1 MLRVATDIGGTF
13 TDLVFV
19 TPEGEVVTGKSHTT
33 PAQFEKGVMD
43 VIAASGTTP
52 SEFASFV
59 HGTTIVINAI
69 TERKGAKVGLLTSE
83 GFRDI
88 LEIGR
93 GTRPDFFNL
102 EYRKPEP
109 FVPRYLRREVK
120 GRINYKGVETT
131 PLDLSGLPAILGDFR
146 AEEVEA
152 IAICF
157 INSYANPSHEEA
169 ALARVK
175 ELWPEVSA
183 VASHQITREWREY
196 ERTSTAVLSAYVQ
209 PVAHRYLDRLTSAL
223 YEAGMRCTPYI
234 MQSNCGVDTVK
245 SARQIPITMVESGPA
260 SGIWGAAALGRLI
273 GEPDAIAIDVGGT
286 TAKCGLITGGEV
298 KLNTNYQIGRSET
311 SAGYPAMVP
320 VVDLVEIGQGGGS
333 IAWVDEFQ
341 RLHVGPKSA
350 GAVPGPVSY
359 GIGGT
364 EATTTDANLALGC
377 INPHY
382 FCGGTLEADMDGVD
396 RALDKLATALNLSSP
411 AKRGGLE
418 GGEARQEA
426 ARSIVRVANNNMVNA
441 IKLISVNR
449 GHDPRDFTLI
459 AFGGGG
465 GMHACALARELAIK
479 KVVIPKQSSVFSA
492 WGMLLSDLRRDY
504 LQTRIVELS
513 APGAAEQM
521 DKDLRQL
528 EEKALREYVAEDI
541 DPARVHFLRYG
552 RCRYQNQEHSVE
564 IVLPDGAI
572 TAEQI
577 EAIRQRF
584 DTDYEREYTYTLDT
598 PVELVVYH
606 LVALAEVDK
615 LKPEKLPT
623 TGRPPSFPPSGGDE
637 RGVRRAVKMQR
648 EVDYVEAGIH
658 RATIYNGDAL
668 EPGMS
673 FVGPAIIE
681 EAGATTVIPPG
692 LPCQVDDY
700 GNYHINT
707 GRRSQVTGDLR
718 PET

>member
-1 MLRVATDIGGTF
+1 
-13 TDLVFV
+13 VFV
-19 TPEGEVVTGKSHTT
+19 TPDGEVVTGKSHTT
-33 PAQFEKGVMD
+33 PAQFEQGVMD
-43 VIAASGTTP
+43 VISANEITP
-52 SEFASFV
+52 SQFASFV

-69 TERKGAKVGLLTSE
+69 TERKGAKVGLLTTE

-88 LEIGR
+88 IEIGR

-109 FVPRYLRREVK
+109 FVERYLRREVK
-120 GRINYKGVETT
+120 ERINYKGIEAT
-131 PLDLSGLPAILGDFR
+131 PLDLSGLPAILDDFR
-146 AEEVEA
+146 AAGVEA
-152 IAICF
+152 IAISF
-157 INSYANPSHEEA
+157 INSYANPAHEEA
-169 ALARVK
+169 ALAKVK

-196 ERTSTAVLSAYVQ
+196 ERTNTAVLSAYVQ

-223 YEAGMRCTPYI
+223 YDAGMRCTPYI

-245 SARQIPITMVESGPA
+245 SARQIPITMIESGPA
-260 SGIWGAAALGRLI
+260 SGIWGAAALSRLT
-273 GEPDAIAIDVGGT
+273 GDLDAIAIDVGGT

-311 SAGYPAMVP
+311 SAGYPVMVP

-341 RLHVGPKSA
+341 RLHVGPHSA

-359 GIGGT
+359 GIGGA

-382 FCGGTLEADMDGVD
+382 FCGGTLEADMDAVAG
-396 RALDKLATALNLSSP
+396 ALDKLAATLGAD
-411 AKRGGLE
+411 
-418 GGEARQEA
+418 RQET
-426 ARSIVRVANNNMVNA
+426 ARSIVRIANNNMVNA
-441 IKLISVNR
+441 IKLISINR

-459 AFGGGG
+459 TFGGGG
-465 GMHACALARELAIK
+465 GMHACALARELNIK
-479 KVVIPKQSSVFSA
+479 KVIIPRQSSVFSA

-504 LQTRIVELS
+504 LQTQIVELS
-513 APGAAEQM
+513 VEGAAAQL
-521 DKDLRQL
+521 DADLRQL
-528 EEKALREYVAEDI
+528 EEKALQEFAAEEI

-564 IVLPDGAI
+564 IILPDGDI
-572 TAEQI
+572 TDEQLA
-577 EAIRQRF
+577 AIRERF

-598 PVELVVYH
+598 PVEMVVYH
-606 LVALAEVDK
+606 LIAIAEVDK
-615 LKPEKLPT
+615 LEPKKLPT
-623 TGRPPSFPPSGGDE
+623 TRTNYVRGRKIEDAIKAE
-637 RGVRRAVKMQR
+637 R

-658 RATIYNGDAL
+658 RATIYDGDAL

-673 FVGPAIIE
+673 FVGPSIIE

-692 LPCQVDDY
+692 LPCHVDEY
-700 GNYHINT
+700 GNYHIRTNN
-707 GRRSQVTGDLR
+707 RQDAD
-718 PET
+718 

>member
-19 TPEGEVVTGKSHTT
+19 DPAGDVITGKSHTT
-33 PAQFEKGVMD
+33 PAQFEEGVMD
-43 VIAASGTTP
+43 VISASNISP

-69 TERKGAKVGLLTSE
+69 TERKGAKVGLLTTE

-109 FVPRYLRREVK
+109 FVPRYLRRELR
-120 GRINYKGVETT
+120 GRINYKGIETT
-131 PLDLSGLPAILGDFR
+131 PLDLSELPGILDDFR
-146 AEEVEA
+146 AEGVEA
-152 IAICF
+152 IAISF
-157 INSYANPSHEEA
+157 INSYANPVHEEA
-169 ALARVK
+169 VLAEVK

-196 ERTSTAVLSAYVQ
+196 ERANTAVLSAYVQ
-209 PVAHRYLDRLTSAL
+209 PIAHRYLDRLTGAL
-223 YEAGMRCTPYI
+223 YDSGMRCTPYI
-234 MQSNCGVDTVK
+234 MQSNCGVDTVQ
-245 SARQIPITMVESGPA
+245 SARQIPITMIESGPA
-260 SGIWGAAALGRLI
+260 SGIWGAAALSRLI
-273 GEPDAIAIDVGGT
+273 GELDAIAIDIGGT

-298 KLNTNYQIGRSET
+298 KLNTNYHIERHET
-311 SAGYPAMVP
+311 SAGYPVMVP
-320 VVDLVEIGQGGGS
+320 VVDMVEIGNGGGS
-333 IAWVDEFQ
+333 IAWVDEFE
-341 RLHVGPKSA
+341 RLHVGPQSA

-359 GIGGT
+359 GFGGT
-364 EATTTDANLALGC
+364 EATTTDANLELGC

-382 FCGGTLEADMDGVD
+382 FCGGTIEADMDGVAG
-396 RALDKLATALNLSSP
+396 ALDKLATTLNTS
-411 AKRGGLE
+411 
-418 GGEARQEA
+418 RQEV
-426 ARSIVRVANNNMVNA
+426 ARGIVRIANNNMVNA

-465 GMHACALARELAIK
+465 GMHACALAKELGIK
-479 KVVIPKQSSVFSA
+479 KVAIPRQSSVFSA

-504 LQTRIVELS
+504 LQTQIVDLS
-513 APGAAEQM
+513 AAGAAAELDQS
-521 DKDLRQL
+521 LREL
-528 EEKALREYVAEDI
+528 EEQALQEYGAENI
-541 DPARVHFLRYG
+541 DPARVHFLRYA

-564 IVLPDGAI
+564 IVLPEGEI

-577 EAIRQRF
+577 KAIRQRF
-584 DTDYEREYTYTLDT
+584 DTDYEREYTYTLDA
-598 PVELVVYH
+598 PVELVAYH
-606 LVALAEVDK
+606 LVAIAEVDK

-623 TGRPPSFPPSGGDE
+623 TGRKLED
-637 RGVRRAVKMQR
+637 AVKEER

-658 RATIYNGDAL
+658 LATIYDGDTL
-668 EPGMS
+668 KPGMS

-681 EAGATTVIPPG
+681 EYGATTVIPPG
-692 LPCQVDDY
+692 LPCHVNDY
-700 GNYHINT
+700 GDYQIRT
-707 GRRSQVTGDLR
+707 AQ
-718 PET
+718 

>member
-19 TPEGEVVTGKSHTT
+19 TPDGEVVAGKSHTT

-43 VIAASGTTP
+43 VISASQASP
-52 SEFASFV
+52 SEFVSFV

-69 TERKGAKVGLLTSE
+69 TERKGAKVGLLTTE

-88 LEIGR
+88 IEIGR
-93 GTRPDFFNL
+93 GNRPDFFNL
-102 EYRKPEP
+102 EYRKPKP
-109 FVPRYLRREVK
+109 FVSRYLRREVT
-120 GRINYKGVETT
+120 GRINYKGIETT
-131 PLDLSGLPAILGDFR
+131 PLDLSGLPAILDDFR
-146 AEEVEA
+146 AEGVEA
-152 IAICF
+152 VAICF
-157 INSYANPSHEEA
+157 INSYANPIHEEA
-169 ALARVK
+169 ALARVE

-183 VASHQITREWREY
+183 VASYQITREWREY
-196 ERTSTAVLSAYVQ
+196 ERTNTTVLSAYVQ
-209 PVAHRYLDRLTSAL
+209 PVAHRYLDSLTSAL
-223 YEAGMRCTPYI
+223 YDAGMRCTPYI

-273 GEPDAIAIDVGGT
+273 GELDTIAIDIGGT
-286 TAKCGLITGGEV
+286 TAKCGLITGGQV
-298 KLNTNYQIGRSET
+298 KLNTNYLIERSEG
-311 SAGYPAMVP
+311 SAGYPVTVP
-320 VVDLVEIGQGGGS
+320 VVDLVEIGNGGGS

-341 RLHVGPKSA
+341 RLHVGPQSA

-382 FCGGTLEADMDGVD
+382 FCGGTLEADMGAVD
-396 RALDKLATALNLSSP
+396 RALDKLATTLHTSQQEVA
-411 AKRGGLE
+411 RG
-418 GGEARQEA
+418 
-426 ARSIVRVANNNMVNA
+426 IVRIANNNMVNA

-465 GMHACALARELAIK
+465 GMHACALAKELNIK

-504 LQTRIVELS
+504 LQTQIVDLS
-513 APGAAEQM
+513 APEAVTQLGET
-521 DKDLRQL
+521 LRQL
-528 EEKALREYVAEDI
+528 EEKALQEFAAEDI

-552 RCRYQNQEHSVE
+552 RCRYRNQEHSVE
-564 IVLPDGAI
+564 IVLPGGDI
-572 TAEQI
+572 TAGQVS
-577 EAIRQRF
+577 AIRQQF
-584 DTDYEREYTYTLDT
+584 DTDYGREYTYTLDA
-598 PVELVVYH
+598 PVELVAYH
-606 LVALAEVDK
+606 LVAIADVDK

-623 TGRPPSFPPSGGDE
+623 TGRKPDAS
-637 RGVRRAVKMQR
+637 RAVKMQR
-648 EVDYVEAGIH
+648 EVDYAEGGIH

-668 EPGMS
+668 EPGME

-692 LPCQVDDY
+692 LPCHVDDY
-700 GNYHINT
+700 GNYHIRT
-707 GRRSQVTGDLR
+707 AQ
-718 PET
+718 

>member
-19 TPEGEVVTGKSHTT
+19 TPDGEVVTGKSHTT
-33 PAQFEKGVMD
+33 PAQFEQGVMD
-43 VIAASGTTP
+43 VIEAADISP
-52 SEFASFV
+52 SDFASFV

-69 TERKGAKVGLLTSE
+69 TEKKGAKVGLLTSE
-83 GFRDI
+83 GFRDV

-93 GTRPDFFNL
+93 GNRPDFFNL

-109 FVPRYLRREVK
+109 LVPRYLRREVK

-131 PLDLSGLPAILGDFR
+131 PLDLSGLPAILDDFR
-146 AEEVEA
+146 AEGVEA
-152 IAICF
+152 IAVCL
-157 INSYANPSHEEA
+157 INSYANPAHEEA
-169 ALARVK
+169 VLAKAK
-175 ELWPEVSA
+175 ELWPKVSM

-196 ERTSTAVLSAYVQ
+196 ERTDTAVLSAYVQ
-209 PVAHRYLDRLTSAL
+209 PITHRYLDRLTSAL

-260 SGIWGAAALGRLI
+260 SGIWGAAALSRLI

-286 TAKCGLITGGEV
+286 TAKCGLITGGDV
-298 KLNTNYQIGRSET
+298 KLNTSYLIERSET
-311 SAGYPAMVP
+311 FAGYPVTVP

-341 RLHVGPKSA
+341 RLHVGPQSA

-364 EATTTDANLALGC
+364 EATTTDANLAMGC

-382 FCGGTLEADMDGVD
+382 FCGGTIEADMDAVA
-396 RALDKLATALNLSSP
+396 RVLDELAATLDISRQQVA
-411 AKRGGLE
+411 RG
-418 GGEARQEA
+418 
-426 ARSIVRVANNNMVNA
+426 IVRIANNNMVNA

-459 AFGGGG
+459 TFGGGG
-465 GMHACALARELAIK
+465 GMHACALARELNIK

-504 LQTRIVELS
+504 LVTQIVELES
-513 APGAAEQM
+513 PGAAAQLDE
-521 DKDLRQL
+521 DLRQL
-528 EEKALREYVAEDI
+528 EEKALQEYVAEDI

-564 IVLPDGAI
+564 IVLPGGEI

-577 EAIRQRF
+577 AAIHKRF
-584 DTDYEREYTYTLDT
+584 DTDYEREYTYTLEA
-598 PVELVVYH
+598 PVELVAYH
-606 LVALAEVDK
+606 LVAIAEVDK
-615 LKPEKLPT
+615 LKPEKMPT
-623 TGRPPSFPPSGGDE
+623 TGAKLED
-637 RGVRRAVKMQR
+637 AVKEQR
-648 EVDYVEAGIH
+648 DVDYAEAGIH
-658 RATIYNGDAL
+658 RATIYDGDAL
-668 EPGMS
+668 EPGMG

-692 LPCQVDDY
+692 LPCHVDDY
-700 GNYHINT
+700 GNYHIRTN
-707 GRRSQVTGDLR
+707 Q
-718 PET
+718 